1 MKDFLL
7 SPIALTEIEILVE
20 NCLRRVLTENSHST
34 SLTEIIDRKELC
46 KRLDV
51 TEPTI
56 IRWEK
61 KGRIPRFHIGSAV
74 RYNWTNVIESLE
86 KKGVRL

>member
-1 MKDFLL
+1 MNNPF
-7 SPIALTEIEILVE
+7 EEILQRLSGIE
-20 NCLRRVLTENSHST
+20 SAMSEPRDRPPAMP
-34 SLTEIIDRKELC
+34 TEIISREELC
-46 KRLDV
+46 KRLDL

-61 KGRIPRFHIGSAV
+61 KGKIPSFRIGSAV
-74 RYNWTNVIESLE
+74 RYNWPVVIESLE